1 MSESS
6 TLRTYSLE
14 DFMSLKNNFREI
26 NDDVKYSDLNKFIK
40 KYEVLIK
47 NNKIKYTGINTNVP
61 LHLLQKYGNVK
72 VPKVGEKSIS
82 IKIKE
87 IFSKMSVS
95 NYEEMI
101 VKLSELNIQN
111 DKFDDEIPTL
121 IFETMIDLIY
131 LIDVYIYVI
140 KYLKENLS
148 EIYNKVIHKCVHYN
162 DKYLKMNDINKVKRW
177 RINNVKLLSQL
188 FLNGYVTN
196 NQLTKIIDHY
206 LHCCRPDDD
215 IYVYLVTEI
224 IGIIMNPPNIPSI
237 QFNKLPDDY
246 LDAVFDKLSLISISK
261 EYSSHVRIKI
271 NNAINF

>member
-1 MSESS
+1 
-6 TLRTYSLE
+6 
-14 DFMSLKNNFREI
+14 
-26 NDDVKYSDLNKFIK
+26 
-40 KYEVLIK
+40 
-47 NNKIKYTGINTNVP
+47 
-61 LHLLQKYGNVK
+61 
-72 VPKVGEKSIS
+72 
-82 IKIKE
+82 
-87 IFSKMSVS
+87 
-95 NYEEMI
+95 
-101 VKLSELNIQN
+101 
-111 DKFDDEIPTL
+111 
-121 IFETMIDLIY
+121 MIDLIY